1 MKRDI
6 KKPWYKKWWVYTVVI
21 IITVI
26 IIPFLINIA
35 FKVSSGYDLLIA
47 EWDPGDALS
56 FYGTVLGS
64 IVTVI
69 GLITTI
75 IFTNKQNR
83 QSEIFQRNMI
93 IADNKKNLLEEK
105 YEKIFNW
112 IYNIKEVVLLK
123 VLEDEGFLD
132 KIFNKSLNNFPEKV
146 LECYKYLNSQ
156 VGIKEGIEKEF
167 YDESKDILMG
177 ILYKFKDLYS
187 RIEKA
192 ENDMERYQER
202 KKQYESSPDY
212 IKDKINHAMK
222 QSTNEKF
229 DANEFFNEGEE
240 EPKSP
245 QKIYKEFIDELK
257 QDKGKYND
265 NYTLLFNKC
274 IEYKKDEKLQM
285 IESLYDF
292 SK

>member
-1 MKRDI
+1 MVGVYCCNNYNGYNHTI
-6 KKPWYKKWWVYTVVI
+6 PYKY
-21 IITVI
+21 
-26 IIPFLINIA
+26 A
-35 FKVSSGYDLLIA
+35 FKVNSGYDLLIA
-47 EWDPGDALS
+47 EWDSGDALT

-93 IADNKKNLLEEK
+93 IADNKKVLLEEK
-105 YEKIFNW
+105 YENILNW
-112 IYNIKEVVLLK
+112 IYNIKEVVLLE
-123 VLEDEGFLD
+123 VLEGEGFLD
-132 KIFNKSLNNFPEKV
+132 KIFNNSLNNFLEKV

-156 VGIKEGIEKEF
+156 VDVKEGIDKEF
-167 YDESKDILMG
+167 YDESKDRLMG
-177 ILYKFKDLYS
+177 ILYKFKDLS
-187 RIEKA
+187 CRIEKA
-192 ENDMERYQER
+192 ENDMEEYQER
-202 KKQYESSPDY
+202 KEQYRSSPDY
-212 IKDKINHAMK
+212 INDKINHAMK
-222 QSTNEKF
+222 QPSNRKF
-229 DANEFFNEGEE
+229 DENKFFNEGKG
-240 EPKSP
+240 EPKSI
-245 QKIYKEFIDELK
+245 KNIYKEFRDELK

-274 IEYKKDEKLQM
+274 IEYKKDEKLKI

>member
-6 KKPWYKKWWVYTVVI
+6 KKPWYKKWWVYATVI

-26 IIPFLINIA
+26 IIPLLINIA

-47 EWDPGDALS
+47 EWGAGDALS

-93 IADNKKNLLEEK
+93 IADNKKVLLEEK

-112 IYNIKEVVLLK
+112 IYNIKEVVLLEA
-123 VLEDEGFLD
+123 LEDEGFLD

-146 LECYKYLNSQ
+146 VECYKYLNSQ
-156 VGIKEGIEKEF
+156 VDIKVGIEKEF
-167 YDESKDILMG
+167 YDESKDILTG
-177 ILYKFKDLYS
+177 ILYKFKDLHY

-192 ENDMERYQER
+192 ENDMEEYQER
-202 KKQYESSPDY
+202 KKQYRSSPDY
-212 IKDKINHAMK
+212 LNDKINHAMK
-222 QSTNEKF
+222 QSSNQKF
-229 DANEFFNEGEE
+229 DENKFFNEGKE
-240 EPKSP
+240 EPKSA
-245 QKIYKEFIDELK
+245 KNIYKEFIDELK

-265 NYTLLFNKC
+265 DYILLFNKC